1 MKKLLITGGS
11 GLLGQYLNLACKEKF
26 SIFTTFKDNL
36 GNCSNLPSSKIDI
49 RNDDELKI
57 IFSKFKPE
65 IVIHTAAITNPVPK
79 ENQTA
84 KDYFDTNVTAT
95 KNIAELCKKN
105 RAKLVYI
112 STDLVYAGYRGSFL
126 KEDAK
131 LIPATLYA
139 ETKLM
144 GEQKVK
150 ESTDNYLILRIAL
163 LYGIGLNHSRCH
175 FQNMFDDLKNK
186 KPTKLFVDQ
195 FRTPISLN
203 DASRIMTELA
213 SSEVKGETINVGGL
227 ERVSRFELGDILCSL
242 ARFNK
247 NLIQKI
253 SSDEIPN
260 YPKVEDVSLN
270 IDKLQ
275 SLGIKL
281 RTIQENILEI
291 ISHDPAFRQAGS
303 QIK

>member
-1 MKKLLITGGS
+1 MKKVLITGGS
-11 GLLGQYLNLACKEKF
+11 GLLGQYLNLAIKEKF
-26 SIFTTFKDNL
+26 SIFTTFKENP
-36 GNCSNLPSSKIDI
+36 GNCGNFPSSTIDI
-49 RNDDELKI
+49 RNEDKVKI
-57 IFSKFKPE
+57 LFDKVKPDV
-65 IVIHTAAITNPVPK
+65 VIHSAAITNPVPN
-79 ENQTA
+79 ESQTA
-84 KDYFDTNVTAT
+84 KDYFETNVTAT
-95 KNIAELCKKN
+95 KNIAELCKQRKS
-105 RAKLVYI
+105 KLIYI

-150 ESTDNYLILRIAL
+150 EVTYNYLILRTSL
-163 LYGIGLNHSRCH
+163 LYGLGLNHSRCH

-186 KPTKLFVDQ
+186 KPTKLFINQ

-203 DASRIMTELA
+203 DASRIIVELA
-213 SSEVKGETINVGGL
+213 STEIKGEVINVGGL
-227 ERVSRFELGDILCSL
+227 ERVSRFELGEILCSL
-242 ARFNK
+242 AELDK

-270 IDKLQ
+270 IEKLQ
-275 SLGIKL
+275 SLGIKP
-281 RTIQENILEI
+281 RTIKENISEMINKL
-291 ISHDPAFRQAGS
+291 
-303 QIK
+303 KN